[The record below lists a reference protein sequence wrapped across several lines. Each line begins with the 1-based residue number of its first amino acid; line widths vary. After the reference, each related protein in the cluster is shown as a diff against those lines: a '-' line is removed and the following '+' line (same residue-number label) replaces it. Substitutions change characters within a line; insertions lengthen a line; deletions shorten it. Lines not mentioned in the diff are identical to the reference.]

1 MTAPLEAPRRGRP
14 RGSRTEVASSQAQ
27 LRLHHFSFLR
37 ALAEGVSL
45 RAAWERYMA
54 FAGGPD
60 DERHFA
66 AQVRRLRRQIAQ
78 AAQAH
83 GLDDVAAEALAEP
96 APATADAGVPSLQDW
111 IAQCCEA
118 GGLDPEDRDP
128 AEWLRDYQTEF
139 GFDAAVPPQPA
150 TAGPAPRPARLA
162 ALNRLAAALS
172 APPALEDALA
182 LWLTPALSAALRGA
196 GLLTLRDLADF
207 ANVHGARWHRRVP
220 GVGAVRAQRLLDWLR
235 PLAESLG
242 HPLQA
247 VALQPARQL
256 ALARERALVAVQDR
270 RLGIVPLERLAV
282 PPGLDGRQGVFRLA
296 TPNVLGAST
305 DLEALHAWLQRYAMS
320 PRTYA
325 SYAREAERFY
335 LWCLCVRGKP
345 LSSVQEED
353 LHAYRGFIAN
363 PPGDWQQPRQEARD
377 SEHWRPFRGPLS
389 PLSQRHA
396 LTVVASMLGALMKA
410 GYLGANA
417 AAGVTPHMKLPR
429 PGIDVRRSFDEAQW
443 RWLMSCWAALYREAG
458 APGGLADPGPDARP
472 ARARSLRRLRLVLEL
487 GATTGLRLIELC
499 TARLSGL
506 RRERFEGESVWML
519 EVLGK
524 GHRRRSVPIYDDIKA
539 LIDRHQADMAA
550 AGIGHEPAAPLRT
563 LLTPA
568 GASANGGMPVDGG
581 ATPWDGQE
589 ADTAATRTRA
599 DERTQRPLIG
609 ALRGA
614 VPRWGLDARGLP
626 TLAPGRQADRWGA
639 LEPSA
644 LYQSLKRLLRHAGE
658 RAHEAQPPLDG
669 DAFRCASTHWLRH
682 FFANNA
688 AADGVL
694 PVALMGAMGHADLKT
709 TSLYTRPEQQLMLRE
724 LAKVRR
730 RGGA

>member
-1 MTAPLEAPRRGRP
+1 MTAPTSGSRRRGRP
-14 RGSRTEVASSQAQ
+14 AGSRTEIAAAHAL

-45 RAAWERYMA
+45 RSAWERYMA

-66 AQVRRLRRQIAQ
+66 AQLRRLRRQIAD
-78 AAQAH
+78 AAHAH
-83 GLDDVAAEALAEP
+83 GLDEAAAQALAEP
-96 APATADAGVPSLQDW
+96 AVATALAAVPTLQDW
-111 IAQCCEA
+111 IAQCCAETD
-118 GGLDPEDRDP
+118 LEPEDRDE
-128 AEWLRDYQTEF
+128 AEWLQAYQAEF
-139 GFDAAVPPQPA
+139 GLDAPALPQAATVAMTPA
-150 TAGPAPRPARLA
+150 ARPTRLA

-172 APPALEDALA
+172 APPSLGDALA
-182 LWLTPALSAALRGA
+182 QWLTPALAASLRGA
-196 GLLTLRDLADF
+196 GLLTLRDLVDF
-207 ANVHGARWHRRVP
+207 ANVHGARWFRLVP
-220 GVGAVRAQRLLDWLR
+220 GLGEVRARRLVDWLH
-235 PLAESLG
+235 PLAADLD
-242 HPLQA
+242 HPLQEA
-247 VALQPARQL
+247 ALRPARHR
-256 ALARERALVAVQDR
+256 ALARERALATVQDR
-270 RLGIVPLERLAV
+270 RLGLVPLERLAV
-282 PPGLDGRQGVFRLA
+282 PPELDGRHGSFRLP
-296 TPNVLGAST
+296 TPNVLGAQT
-305 DLEALHAWLQRYAMS
+305 DLQAIEAWLRRYAMS
-320 PRTYA
+320 PRTQA

-335 LWCLCVRGKP
+335 LWCLCVRRKP
-345 LSSVQEED
+345 LSSVTEED

-363 PPGDWQQPRQEARD
+363 PPGDWLQPRPEGRD

-396 LTVVASMLGALMKA
+396 LTVVASLLGALMKA
-410 GYLGANA
+410 GYLGASA
-417 AAGVTPHMKLPR
+417 AAGVTPHLKLPR

-443 RWLMSCWAALYREAG
+443 RWLMACWERLYREAG
-458 APGGLADPGPDARP
+458 APGGLVDLGPDVKP

-506 RRERFEGESVWML
+506 RREVFEGEAVWML

-539 LIDRHQADMAA
+539 LMDRHQADMAV
-550 AGIGHEPAAPLRT
+550 AGIGHEPQAPLRT

-568 GASANGGMPVDGG
+568 GAPAPVDDLGSVARAG
-581 ATPWDGQE
+581 E
-589 ADTAATRTRA
+589 AA
-599 DERTQRPLIG
+599 QRPLIG
-609 ALRGA
+609 ALRPA
-614 VPRWGLDARGLP
+614 VPRWRLDALGVPVLDRS
-626 TLAPGRQADRWGA
+626 RQADRWGA

-658 RAHEAQPPLDG
+658 RAHEADPPLDG
-669 DAFRCASTHWLRH
+669 AAFLGASTHWLRH

-709 TSLYTRPEQQLMLRE
+709 TSLYTRPEQQLMVRE

-730 RGGA
+730 RGGS

>member
-1 MTAPLEAPRRGRP
+1 MTAPLVAPRRGRP
-14 RGSRTEVASSQAQ
+14 RGSRTEVTSSQAL

-66 AQVRRLRRQIAQ
+66 AQARRLRRQIAQ
-78 AAQAH
+78 AARAH
-83 GLDDVAAEALAEP
+83 GLDEVAAEALAEP
-96 APATADAGVPSLQDW
+96 AAATADAGMPSLQDW
-111 IAQCCEA
+111 IAQSCEA
-118 GGLDPEDRDP
+118 GGFHPEDRDP
-128 AEWLRDYQTEF
+128 AEWLREYQAEF
-139 GFDAAVPPQPA
+139 GLDAAVLPQPA
-150 TAGPAPRPARLA
+150 TAGLAPRPVRLG
-162 ALNRLAAALS
+162 ALNRLATALS
-172 APPALEDALA
+172 APPSLEDALA
-182 LWLTPALSAALRGA
+182 LWLTPTLSAALRGA

-207 ANVHGARWHRRVP
+207 ANAHGARWHRRVP
-220 GVGAVRAQRLLDWLR
+220 GVGTVRAGRLLDWLR

-242 HPLQA
+242 HPLREA
-247 VALQPARQL
+247 ALQPARQL

-282 PPGLDGRQGVFRLA
+282 PPDLDGRHGVFRLA

-305 DLEALHAWLQRYAMS
+305 DLEALRAWLQRYAMS
-320 PRTYA
+320 PRTHA

-335 LWCLCVRGKP
+335 LWCLCVRRKP

-363 PPGDWQQPRQEARD
+363 PPGDWLQPRQEGRD

-396 LTVVASMLGALMKA
+396 LTVIASMLGALMKA

-417 AAGVTPHMKLPR
+417 AAGVAPHLKLPR

-443 RWLMSCWAALYREAG
+443 RWLMSCWEALYREAG
-458 APGGLADPGPDARP
+458 APGGLADLGPDAKP

-539 LIDRHQADMAA
+539 LIDRHQADMEA
-550 AGIGHEPAAPLRT
+550 AGVGHEPAAPLRT

-568 GASANGGMPVDGG
+568 GTGGMPVDGADAPWPGMESDSTHVRGG
-581 ATPWDGQE
+581 AP
-589 ADTAATRTRA
+589 RA
-599 DERTQRPLIG
+599 QRPLIG

-614 VPRWGLDARGLP
+614 VPRWRLDAQGVP
-626 TLAPGRQADRWGA
+626 TLEPGRQADRWGA

-658 RAHEAQPPLDG
+658 RAHKAQPPLDG
-669 DAFRCASTHWLRH
+669 DAFRGASTHWLRH

-730 RGGA
+730 RGGG

>member
-1 MTAPLEAPRRGRP
+1 MTADLSTAKRRGRP
-14 RGSRTEVASSQAQ
+14 RGSQAEVAAPHAL

-45 RAAWERYMA
+45 RNAWERYMA

-66 AQVRRLRRQIAQ
+66 AQLRRLRKQVAEAARAQ
-78 AAQAH
+78 
-83 GLDDVAAEALAEP
+83 GLQDVAAEALADP
-96 APATADAGVPSLQDW
+96 APSPAAGSLPTLDDW
-111 IAQCCEA
+111 IAQCCAES
-118 GGLDPEDRDP
+118 GLDPEDRD
-128 AEWLRDYQTEF
+128 ASEWLRAYQAEF
-139 GFDAAVPPQPA
+139 GLDAAALPQPA
-150 TAGPAPRPARLA
+150 LSATATPARPARLA

-172 APPALEDALA
+172 APPTLDDALSQ
-182 LWLTPALSAALRGA
+182 WLTPPLAASLRGA
-196 GLLTLRDLADF
+196 GLLTLRDLVDF
-207 ANVHGARWHRRVP
+207 ANVHGARWFRLVR
-220 GVGAVRAQRLLDWLR
+220 GLGEVRARRLLEWLQ
-235 PLAESLG
+235 PLAAALD
-242 HPLQA
+242 HPLRET
-247 VALQPARQL
+247 ALHPARQL
-256 ALARERALVAVQDR
+256 ALARGRALAVVQDK

-282 PPGLDGRQGVFRLA
+282 PPELDGRNGTFRLS
-296 TPNVLGAST
+296 TPNVLGAQT
-305 DLEALHAWLQRYAMS
+305 DLQAIEAWLRRYAMS
-320 PRTYA
+320 PRTHA

-335 LWCLCVRGKP
+335 LWCLCVRRKP
-345 LSSVQEED
+345 LSSVTEED
-353 LHAYRGFIAN
+353 LHAYRAFVAN
-363 PPGDWQQPRQEARD
+363 PPGDWLQPRQEGRD

-396 LTVVASMLGALMKA
+396 LTVVASLLGALMKA
-410 GYLGANA
+410 GYLGASA
-417 AAGVTPHMKLPR
+417 AAGVTPHLKLPR

-443 RWLMSCWAALYREAG
+443 QWLMACWERLYREAG
-458 APGGLADPGPDARP
+458 AAGGLSDLGPDGKP

-506 RRERFEGESVWML
+506 RREVFDGEAVWML

-539 LIDRHQADMAA
+539 LIDRHQADMEA
-550 AGIGHEPAAPLRT
+550 AGIGHEPQAPLRS

-568 GASANGGMPVDGG
+568 GAAAV
-581 ATPWDGQE
+581 TEE
-589 ADTAATRTRA
+589 AAVRGETAA
-599 DERTQRPLIG
+599 QRPLIG
-609 ALRGA
+609 ALRAA
-614 VPRWGLDARGLP
+614 VPRWRLDALGVPVLD
-626 TLAPGRQADRWGA
+626 ASRQADRWGA
-639 LEPSA
+639 LDPSA

-669 DAFRCASTHWLRH
+669 AAFLSASTHWLRH

-709 TSLYTRPEQQLMLRE
+709 TSLYTRPEQQFMVRE

-730 RGGA
+730 RGTG

>member
-1 MTAPLEAPRRGRP
+1 VTAASTPTPPRRGRP
-14 RGSRTEVASSQAQ
+14 RGSRNEVASTQAL

-66 AQVRRLRRQIAQ
+66 AQLRRLRQQVAQ
-78 AAQAH
+78 AAQAQ
-83 GLDDVAAEALAEP
+83 GLAAVAAEALAAPEP
-96 APATADAGVPSLQDW
+96 VAADVPSLQDW
-111 IAQCCEA
+111 IAQCCEQD
-118 GGLDPEDRDP
+118 GLEPEDRD
-128 AEWLRDYQTEF
+128 AADWLRDYQAEF
-139 GFDAAVPPQPA
+139 GIEAVVLPLSA
-150 TAGPAPRPARLA
+150 TAATPPRAARLA
-162 ALNRLAAALS
+162 ALNRLAVALS

-182 LWLTPALSAALRGA
+182 QWLTPALAAALRGA
-196 GLLTLRDLADF
+196 GLLSLRDLVDF

-220 GVGAVRAQRLLDWLR
+220 GLGAVRAQRLLDWLR
-235 PLAESLG
+235 PQAEALG
-242 HPLQA
+242 WPLRD
-247 VALQPARQL
+247 VALQPARLL
-256 ALARERALVAVQDR
+256 ALAREQVLATVQDR
-270 RLGIVPLERLAV
+270 RLGVVPLERLAV
-282 PPGLDGRQGVFRLA
+282 PAALDGRHGVFRLS
-296 TPNVLGAST
+296 TPNVLGAQT
-305 DLEALHAWLQRYAMS
+305 DLEAVQAWLQRYAMS
-320 PRTYA
+320 PRTHA

-335 LWCLCVRGKP
+335 LWCVCVRRKP
-345 LSSVQEED
+345 LSSVNEED

-363 PPGDWQQPRQEARD
+363 PPGDWLQPRQESRA

-396 LTVVASMLGALMKA
+396 LTVVAAMLGALMKA

-443 RWLMSCWAALYREAG
+443 RWLMHCWERLYRDAG
-458 APGGLADPGPDARP
+458 APGGLADTGPDLQP

-487 GATTGLRLIELC
+487 GATTGLRLIELS
-499 TARLSGL
+499 TARLAGL
-506 RRERFEGESVWML
+506 RRERFEDQSVWML

-524 GHRRRSVPIYDDIKA
+524 GHRRRGVPVYDDVKA
-539 LIDRHQADMAA
+539 LIDRHQADMVA
-550 AGIGHEPAAPLRT
+550 AGIGHEPGAPLRT

-568 GASANGGMPVDGG
+568 GLSG
-581 ATPWDGQE
+581 ATTGAPSVAGAASVGLADGTE
-589 ADTAATRTRA
+589 AAADA
-599 DERTQRPLIG
+599 AGGNRPLIG
-609 ALRGA
+609 ALRPA
-614 VPRWGLDARGLP
+614 VPRWRLDALGVP
-626 TLAPGRQADRWGA
+626 TLEPGRQADRWGA

-658 RAHEAQPPLDG
+658 RAHEAEPPLDG
-669 DAFRCASTHWLRH
+669 AAFRGASTHWLRH

-709 TSLYTRPEQQLMLRE
+709 TSLYTRPEQQFMLRE

-730 RGGA
+730 RGGG